1 MKGRKLNI
9 RIVGTY
15 PPRRCGIAAFSRD
28 LANALGHFTEEV
40 RRVDVAAID
49 DESGP
54 YDAPVDLII
63 DQRSGESWRQVTE
76 EAVARAK
83 ALAHPTV
90 VILQHEYGLDPDED
104 GRDGRGTNFVGMTS
118 AFAQEG
124 LSTFVYLHT
133 VLDQPDPHQRR
144 VLQQLAGLSDGLIVT
159 TESALEILES
169 PVYGIAHSKLTHI
182 DHGIRMH
189 HPSEYDRL
197 AIKRKYGLEDGFL
210 VATLGMISPGKGIE
224 YAIRAYGRFLD
235 ESCTQEQRRR
245 IVYLIAGEAHP
256 GFVRAEGGRPYR
268 EYQARLTEALE
279 QSGLRWCKVADL
291 AGVDFGWNDVVFLDA
306 FLDEVSFL
314 EVYGAANVVVLPYLE
329 LSQVSSGILAETLG
343 SGRAAI
349 ATKFRC
355 ALELLHS
362 NKPCPRG
369 VVIGRYARG
378 ILVDPG
384 EDSVEQIARALDL
397 VIFNEDVRL
406 RMENEAHQRGY
417 QMGWHN
423 SAWALLQQVG
433 FVRDKRE
440 VLAGRGT
447 RFLRA
452 KPSILSDSSG
462 RSRGGLG
469 QGPRGPVEG

>member
-1 MKGRKLNI
+1 MRDRKLNI

-15 PPRRCGIAAFSRD
+15 PPRRCGVATFSRD
-28 LANALGHFTEEV
+28 LANALEHFTDEV
-40 RRVDVAAID
+40 HRVDVAAID

-54 YDAPVDLII
+54 YNTPVDLII
-63 DQRSGESWRQVTE
+63 DQRSGESWRQATE
-76 EAVARAK
+76 EAIARAK
-83 ALAHPTV
+83 ARANPTA
-90 VILQHEYGLDPDED
+90 VILQHEYGLDPDEN
-104 GRDGRGTNFVGMTS
+104 GRDGKGTNFVDMTR

-133 VLDQPDPHQRR
+133 VLDQPDSHQRR
-144 VLQQLAGLSDGLIVT
+144 VLQQLAACSDGLIVT
-159 TESALEILES
+159 TESAMETLES
-169 PVYGIAHSKLTHI
+169 PVYGIDRWKLTHI

-197 AIKRKYGLEDGFL
+197 AIKTKYGLEDGFL
-210 VATLGMISPGKGIE
+210 VATLGMVSPGKGIQ
-224 YAIRAYGRFLD
+224 YGIRAYGRFLE
-235 ESCTQEQRRR
+235 ESCTREQRRG
-245 IVYLIAGEAHP
+245 IAYLIAGQAHP

-268 EYQARLTEALE
+268 EYQATLADALGR
-279 QSGLRWCKVADL
+279 SGLRWCKVEDL
-291 AGVDFGWNDVVFLDA
+291 AGVDFREHDVVFLDA

-314 EVYGAANVVVLPYLE
+314 EIYGAANVVVLPYLD
-329 LSQVSSGILAETLG
+329 LSQISSGILAETLG

-355 ALELLHS
+355 ALELIHS
-362 NKPCPRG
+362 NKPCPSG

-397 VIFNEDVRL
+397 LVFNEETRL
-406 RMENEAHQRGY
+406 RMEKEAHQRGY

-433 FVRDKRE
+433 FVSDKRE
-440 VLAGRGT
+440 ILAGRGT
-447 RFLRA
+447 RFLRE
-452 KPSILSDSSG
+452 KPSILSESSS
-462 RSRGGLG
+462 RSPGTLRREPGE
-469 QGPRGPVEG
+469 PVGE